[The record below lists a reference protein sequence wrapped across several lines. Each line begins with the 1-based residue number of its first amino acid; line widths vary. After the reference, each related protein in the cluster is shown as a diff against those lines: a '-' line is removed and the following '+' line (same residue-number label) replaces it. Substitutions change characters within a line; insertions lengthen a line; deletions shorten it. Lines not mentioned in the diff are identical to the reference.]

1 MKGNLTIEASI
12 IIPFIMIIFA
22 FIIIASVLIYDLLTQ
37 WTYQSL
43 IVDSYVIAGQDTLSM
58 GGFEPIIMKEEGNE
72 LVSESFFKIDISSI
86 SDLYYNTKLFETEL
100 DSKLI
105 IDDHYLKP
113 KQLIRMVDFLDDA
126 SDMYTY
132 TKEAKA
138 SYEETLE
145 NIKNQL
151 NKE

>member
-43 IVDSYVIAGQDTLSM
+43 IVDSYMIAGQDTLSM

-72 LVSESFFKIDISSI
+72 LVCESFFKIDISSI

-100 DSKLI
+100 DSKVI